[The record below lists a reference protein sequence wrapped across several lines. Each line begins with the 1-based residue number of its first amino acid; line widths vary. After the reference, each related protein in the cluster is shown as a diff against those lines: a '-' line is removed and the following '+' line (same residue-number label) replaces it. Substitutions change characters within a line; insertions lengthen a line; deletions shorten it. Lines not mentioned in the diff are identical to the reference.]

1 VITTQQVATWLEAYV
16 HAWATAAAD
25 DIEALFTPD
34 AEYHELPYETSWV
47 GRDRI
52 VEGWL
57 SRQDWQ
63 EGGWTFDWKILMVT
77 GDTAAVQG
85 TGVYKKLGTF
95 DNLWVVTL
103 DSYGR
108 CSMFRMWNNEV

>member
-1 VITTQQVATWLEAYV
+1 MITTQQVAAWLEAYV

-57 SRQDWQ
+57 SRRNWQ
-63 EGGWTFDWKILMVT
+63 EGGWTFDWKILMVSRRHRRCS
-77 GDTAAVQG
+77 GDGRLQG
-85 TGVYKKLGTF
+85 VGDLR
-95 DNLWVVTL
+95 NLWVVTL
-103 DSYGR
+103 DPYGR